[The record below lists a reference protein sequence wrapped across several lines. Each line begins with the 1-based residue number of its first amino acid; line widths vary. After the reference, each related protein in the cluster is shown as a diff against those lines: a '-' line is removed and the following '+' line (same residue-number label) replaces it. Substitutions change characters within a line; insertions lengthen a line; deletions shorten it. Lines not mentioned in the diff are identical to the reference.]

1 MRSMGRIPTKN
12 LNLPKGMRAREQK
25 SGKVYYYFDL
35 GGKPRKELPLGD
47 DYAIAVKKWAEL
59 SENKLPESAQVTFRM
74 VWEQYAKNNMLDLS
88 VNTQKDYVKCSRQLL
103 KFFDNPPAPL
113 DSIRPVHIVQYL
125 EWRKDAK
132 VRANHERRLFNL
144 LWNMARSW
152 DYTTL
157 ANPCTGI
164 DGYVEKSRDIYIE
177 DDVYNAVYQEADQP
191 LKDAL
196 DLAYLTAQRPADV
209 TKMAET
215 DIKDGI
221 LFVTQNKRDAK
232 LRIAIKGELDM
243 LIKRILKRKSLYKV
257 RSLALIVSETGKA
270 LSQRA
275 IWERFDKA
283 RKQAVLANPK
293 LKADIEAY
301 QIRDLRAKG
310 GTDKAID
317 SDDMRQAQKLLGHSS
332 VTMTERYVRRKRGE
346 KVEPTK

>member
-1 MRSMGRIPTKN
+1 MRSMGRLPTKN
-12 LNLPKGMRAREQK
+12 LNLPKGMRHRQQK

-35 GGKPRKELPLGD
+35 GGKPRKEIPLGD
-47 DYAIAVKKWAEL
+47 DYALAVKKWAEL
-59 SENKLPESAQVTFRM
+59 SESKLPQAAQVTFRM
-74 VWEQYAKNNMLDLS
+74 VWERYAKNNMLDLS
-88 VNTQKDYVKCSRQLL
+88 ISTQKDYIKCSRQLL

-164 DGYVEKSRDIYIE
+164 DGYVEKSRDVYIE
-177 DDVYNAVYQEADQP
+177 DDVYNAVYEQADQP

-209 TKMAET
+209 TKMSET
-215 DIKDGI
+215 DIKDGV
-221 LFVTQNKRDAK
+221 LFVKQNKRDAK
-232 LRIAIKGELDM
+232 LRIAIKGELET
-243 LIKRILKRKSLYKV
+243 LIKRIQSRKEGFKV
-257 RSLALIVSETGKA
+257 RSLALIVSETGKP

-283 RKQAVLANPK
+283 RKLAVLSSPK
-293 LKADIEAY
+293 LKLDIEAY

-310 GTDKAID
+310 GTDKAIE
-317 SDDMRQAQKLLGHSS
+317 SEDMRQAQKLLGHSS
-332 VTMTERYVRRKRGE
+332 VTMTERYVRRKRGD

>member
-1 MRSMGRIPTKN
+1 VRSMGRVPTKN
-12 LNLPKGMRAREQK
+12 LNLPKGMRARPQK
-25 SGKVYYYFDL
+25 SGKIYYYLDL
-35 GGKPRKELPLGD
+35 GGKPRKEIPLGD
-47 DYAIAVKKWAEL
+47 DYAIAIKKWAEL
-59 SENKLPESAQVTFRM
+59 SENILPASAQVTFRM
-74 VWEQYAKNNMLDLS
+74 VWERYAKNNMNDLS
-88 VNTQKDYVKCSRQLL
+88 ISTQKDYIKCSRQLL
-103 KFFDNPPAPL
+103 KFFDDPPAPL

-164 DGYVEKSRDIYIE
+164 DGYIEKSRDVYIE
-177 DDVYNAVYQEADQP
+177 DEIYNAVYQQADYP

-209 TKMAET
+209 IKMSET
-215 DIKDGI
+215 DIKEGV
-221 LFVTQNKRDAK
+221 LFVKQNKRDAK
-232 LRIAIKGELDM
+232 LRIAIKGELET
-243 LIKRILKRKSLYKV
+243 LLKRIQTRKELFKV
-257 RSLALIVSETGKA
+257 RSLALIVSETGKP

-283 RKQAVLANPK
+283 RKQAALVNPK
-293 LKADIEAY
+293 LKLDIEAY

-310 GTDKAID
+310 GTDKAIE